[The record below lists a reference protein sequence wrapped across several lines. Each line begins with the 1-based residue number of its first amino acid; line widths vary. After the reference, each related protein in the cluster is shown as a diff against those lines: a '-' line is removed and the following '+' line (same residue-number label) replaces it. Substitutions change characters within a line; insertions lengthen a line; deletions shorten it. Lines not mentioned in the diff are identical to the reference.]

1 MKTLAILGVAA
12 ALTAS
17 ALAAYAA
24 DGTADARLKAIY
36 DTEWKWRQV
45 EFARAGGDFDDNPT
59 RIDHLQKIDAASQDA
74 RLKHWTETLAAVD
87 AIPVDQLSP
96 EEKINRAVY
105 REQLESLIA
114 DQKFKLY
121 EMPFNSDSSFWSG
134 LASGA
139 RRQLRSAGE
148 YQAYIAR
155 LNDIARYYGE
165 QIDNMRMGLKRG
177 FSVPR
182 ETLVGRDGS
191 ILAAADP
198 AKPEDNPFFQP
209 FKNFP
214 KSIPA
219 DEQASLRAA
228 GLKAVQGSV
237 IPAHQKLLAF
247 YRDEYLPH
255 ARTTLAAEAMPD
267 GKAFYRSQ
275 IKEYTTLDLSPE
287 EIHAMGLK
295 EVERIHAEMLATM
308 QASGFKGS
316 FPEFLQFLR
325 TDPRFY
331 AKTGDELLMRA
342 AWISKKQDGKIG
354 RYIGHLSRER
364 FGIDPVPLSIAPFY
378 TSGRGGKDGCLMNTY
393 DLPSRP
399 LYNLT
404 ALVLHECSPGHSL
417 QLQLAGEQK
426 GLPAFRRGS
435 YISAYGEGWGL
446 YVEKLGRE
454 MGMYETPYD
463 EFGRET
469 FEMWRA
475 CRLVVDTGIHHY
487 GWTRQQAIDY
497 LKTNTALAP
506 HDIEIEVDRYITWP
520 GQALSYKLGEMDI
533 ERQRAKAEAALGPK
547 FDIRAFHD
555 EVLSLGSVPLPV
567 LDDQIDQFIARGG
580 KLGEALPD

>member
-1 MKTLAILGVAA
+1 
-12 ALTAS
+12 
-17 ALAAYAA
+17 
-24 DGTADARLKAIY
+24 
-36 DTEWKWRQV
+36 
-45 EFARAGGDFDDNPT
+45 
-59 RIDHLQKIDAASQDA
+59 
-74 RLKHWTETLAAVD
+74 
-87 AIPVDQLSP
+87 
-96 EEKINRAVY
+96 
-105 REQLESLIA
+105 
-114 DQKFKLY
+114 
-121 EMPFNSDSSFWSG
+121 
-134 LASGA
+134 
-139 RRQLRSAGE
+139 
-148 YQAYIAR
+148 
-155 LNDIARYYGE
+155 
-165 QIDNMRMGLKRG
+165 
-177 FSVPR
+177 
-182 ETLVGRDGS
+182 
-191 ILAAADP
+191 
-198 AKPEDNPFFQP
+198 
-209 FKNFP
+209 
-214 KSIPA
+214 
-219 DEQASLRAA
+219 
-228 GLKAVQGSV
+228 
-237 IPAHQKLLAF
+237 
-247 YRDEYLPH
+247 
-255 ARTTLAAEAMPD
+255 
-267 GKAFYRSQ
+267 
-275 IKEYTTLDLSPE
+275 
-287 EIHAMGLK
+287 
-295 EVERIHAEMLATM
+295 
-308 QASGFKGS
+308 
-316 FPEFLQFLR
+316 
-325 TDPRFY
+325 
-331 AKTGDELLMRA
+331 
-342 AWISKKQDGKIG
+342 
-354 RYIGHLSRER
+354 
-364 FGIDPVPLSIAPFY
+364 
-378 TSGRGGKDGCLMNTY
+378 MNTY

-580 KLGEALPD
+580 KLGGALPD

>member
-1 MKTLAILGVAA
+1 MNILAIIGGAAVLAASTLAPHP
-12 ALTAS
+12 
-17 ALAAYAA
+17 A
-24 DGTADARLKAIY
+24 DGSADARLRAIY
-36 DTEWKWRQV
+36 TTEWQWRQAQADDD
-45 EFARAGGDFDDNPT
+45 EEGGRAMA
-59 RIDHLQKIDAASQDA
+59 IHLEKVDPASQEMRRKYWVD
-74 RLKHWTETLAAVD
+74 TLAQVD
-87 AIPVDQLSP
+87 AIPDDQLSP
-96 EEKINRAVY
+96 AERVNRAIY
-105 REQLESLIA
+105 REQLQTLIA
-114 DQKFKLY
+114 DQTFKLY

-139 RRQLRSAGE
+139 RRPFHSAAE
-148 YQAYIAR
+148 YRAYISR
-155 LNDIARYYGE
+155 LNDIPRYYRE
-165 QIDNMRMGLKRG
+165 QIANMRAGLKRG

-182 ETLVGRDGS
+182 ETLAGRDGS

-198 AKPEDNPFFQP
+198 AKPQDNPFFQP
-209 FKNFP
+209 FKSFP
-214 KSIPA
+214 AAIPA
-219 DEQASLRAA
+219 ADQASLREA
-228 GLKAVQGSV
+228 GLKAVQASV
-237 IPAHQKLLAF
+237 IPAHQELLAF
-247 YRDEYLPH
+247 YRNEYLPG

-267 GKAFYRSQ
+267 GAAFYRSQ

-287 EIHAMGLK
+287 QIHEMGLK
-295 EVERIHAEMLATM
+295 EVARIHAEMLATM
-308 QASGFKGS
+308 KASGFKGT

-354 RYIGHLSRER
+354 RWIGHLSRER

-378 TSGRGGKDGCLMNTY
+378 TSGRGGRDGCLMNTY

-404 ALVLHECSPGHSL
+404 SLVLHECSPGHSL
-417 QLQLAGEQK
+417 QLQLASEQK
-426 GLPAFRRGS
+426 GLPEFRRNS
-435 YISAYGEGWGL
+435 YISAYGEGWAL

-475 CRLVVDTGIHHY
+475 CRLVVDTGLHHY

-533 ERQRAKAEAALGPK
+533 ERLRAKAEQALGPK
-547 FDIRAFHD
+547 FDIRTFHD
-555 EVLSLGSVPLPV
+555 AILATGAVPLPV
-567 LDDQIDQFIARGG
+567 LDDQIDQYIALGG
-580 KLGEALPD
+580 KVPQTLPN